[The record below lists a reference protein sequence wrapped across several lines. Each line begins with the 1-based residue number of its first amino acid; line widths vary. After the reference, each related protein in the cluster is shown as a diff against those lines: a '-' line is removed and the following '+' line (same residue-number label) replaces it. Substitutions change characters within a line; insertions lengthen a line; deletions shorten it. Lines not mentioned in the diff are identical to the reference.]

1 MIHCVLFFE
10 SSGTFNYCA
19 ASKFLDQIIM
29 HLVLQLI
36 THVADSEE
44 HLRDLVI
51 VLQMPDYCQRPISIL
66 LKIENMQCCT
76 PKPF

>member
-1 MIHCVLFFE
+1 MIRCVLFFE
-10 SSGTFNYCA
+10 SSGTVSYCS
-19 ASKFLDQIIM
+19 ASKRLDQIIM

-36 THVADSEE
+36 THVADSEK
-44 HLRDLVI
+44 HFRDMVL
-51 VLQMPDYCQRPISIL
+51 VLQMPDYCHRPVSIL